1 MNIIIDSYWRCGVD
15 SFIVQISFL
24 ILVMSLFDFLSHVKH
39 DIYFILPNEW
49 IEGLLYNPKCYL
61 MISQIIEQ
69 YIISYCNMFIV
80 LSICVQVT
88 VLCSKL

>member
-1 MNIIIDSYWRCGVD
+1 MWGGFLYSPNIFSYFGYVFVR
-15 SFIVQISFL
+15 
-24 ILVMSLFDFLSHVKH
+24 FLSHVKH

-69 YIISYCNMFIV
+69 YIIPYCNMFIV